1 MKTNYLQLRR
11 AMGIAMLVMLLNVAG
26 TKNTFAQNQ
35 VATLQHEGNISMFF
49 GQDALSAAHG
59 AAEDGD
65 TITLSSGNFN
75 GCTISK
81 SITIHG
87 AGCDEDTIAGLV
99 PTTIT
104 SEIALYNIINTAV
117 PLTFEGL
124 LCGNIRYGVSGSVCN
139 NVIFKKCKVLKLCY
153 DYHSYSVNNLQLIRC
168 IIKDFYFTGQS
179 ATIVN
184 SVVKITAYNQN
195 AVNNINSIYNSILV
209 CNDNIH
215 LNNSEFYNSIIA
227 TGSGNNVTN
236 TTFFNCIN
244 IQTGDTQLF
253 EGQVNNTNMTV
264 ENYNNVFATFAGDV
278 TFDNIYQ
285 LNSNIVNT
293 FLGND
298 GTQVGIYGG
307 MMPYNT
313 RPTYMIIKTI
323 NVAGRTTGDDKLGV
337 QIELNN
343 AQ

>member
-1 MKTNYLQLRR
+1 MKTINLQLKR
-11 AMGIAMLVMLLNVAG
+11 ALSATLFVLLLNVAG
-26 TKNTFAQNQ
+26 MRNALAQNQ

-49 GQDALSAAHG
+49 GQDALYAAHSAA
-59 AAEDGD
+59 AEGD

-75 GCTISK
+75 GCHITK

-87 AGCDEDTIAGLV
+87 AGCVEDTIAGFT

-104 SEIALYNIINTAV
+104 SDFEIGVDSTT
-117 PLTFEGL
+117 PLAFEGL
-124 LCGNIRYGVSGSVCN
+124 HLGIVYYSRYTTTN
-139 NVIFKKCKVLKLCY
+139 NVIFNKCHIQSIQDRYGYNIK
-153 DYHSYSVNNLQLIRC
+153 NLQINDCVVQDLR
-168 IIKDFYFTGQS
+168 FRGQS
-179 ATIVN
+179 TTIVN
-184 SVVKITAYNQN
+184 SVVKIVLYSHI

-209 CNDNIH
+209 CNDNIQ

-236 TTFFNCIN
+236 TIFYNCIN
-244 IQTGDTQLF
+244 IKTGDTQLF

-264 ENYNNVFATFAGDV
+264 DNYSDVFATFAGDI
-278 TFDNIYQ
+278 TYDNIYQ

-307 MMPYNT
+307 MMPYNV

-323 NVAGRTTGDDKLGV
+323 NVAGRTTSDDKLGV